1 MFDTIL
7 NTDLCFYKN
16 LALMIC
22 FNYSITVDILIQCAP
37 QKIIIFKIIIF
48 KDVRHKWDQTHY
60 CQKKRTKLRSSK
72 IIFIDGCAQIF
83 RETFI

>member
-16 LALMIC
+16 LALMIY

-48 KDVRHKWDQTHY
+48 KDVRHK
-60 CQKKRTKLRSSK
+60 
-72 IIFIDGCAQIF
+72 
-83 RETFI
+83 